1 MSHDQEQSLLSSAAD
16 DTDRSDNSSNN
27 EMPAANPA
35 SNHAMVLRKIA
46 AVMGSSGV
54 AMGAFGAHAL
64 KETLTKKGTAAMWQT
79 ATIYQLFHAAAILS
93 LASATTTTTT
103 EQRKTIASNHLLAGK
118 LMGVGNLLFS
128 GSIYCLALDVGPKKI
143 LGPITPIG
151 GLLMIGG
158 WIVIGLV

>member
-1 MSHDQEQSLLSSAAD
+1 MSQDQEQSLLSSD
-16 DTDRSDNSSNN
+16 DTDRTDSNSNN

-93 LASATTTTTT
+93 LAAATTTSPTT
-103 EQRKTIASNHLLAGK
+103 EQRKALASNHLLAGK
-118 LMGVGNLLFS
+118 LMGVGNFLFS

-143 LGPITPIG
+143 LGPITPMG